1 MLQAI
6 QNEEYQLSDY
16 IKSVCHESGDI
27 SYSIDYMSCN
37 VLMFSVE
44 VSLVNAMSREQ
55 ILKIILQDMKADYDF
70 ILLEAFMCKNGIKK
84 YKGSC
89 IAMAGCVLLNMPFA
103 IKWLVLFI
111 TNQIE

>member
-1 MLQAI
+1 MFLNFMFMISSLCFAI
-6 QNEEYQLSDY
+6 WY
-16 IKSVCHESGDI
+16 
-27 SYSIDYMSCN
+27 
-37 VLMFSVE
+37 
-44 VSLVNAMSREQ
+44 
-55 ILKIILQDMKADYDF
+55 
-70 ILLEAFMCKNGIKK
+70 GIKK